1 MTSPSL
7 SVIIVTYKRPQEL
20 SNALTSVI
28 KQTILPQEIFVID
41 NGNDQ
46 ATHALIEKRKQE
58 FAKKSIALYYVNN
71 DRDDSLSVARNM
83 GVELS
88 HGSFISFVDDDII
101 LGKDYHERIFK
112 VFRQKPQALVVQG
125 YNQTTKE
132 AYLNQGKTKGRKDLK
147 EIIMGTLVR
156 FYNAVFQ
163 ASCSFE
169 KERCRVL
176 PSLSATYP
184 SPDIDKIINCEW
196 IVNAAAVYKRSV
208 LEEFKFDEQ
217 LKRFAWGIDQDHP
230 YRIFKKYPKAL
241 FLTPF
246 AHWWDKSSPKG
257 RLPHKELIYMM
268 EVYELY
274 VFYKIIDQTLKN
286 KAIYFWRKMGN
297 LLVHRIFFNVL
308 TLGRGNPK
316 VGFLKMKYATG
327 AFFYTLRHRK
337 ELKQGD
343 LNFFNKTLSE
353 ESEEVKSSK

>member
-1 MTSPSL
+1 MKSPSL
-7 SVIIVTYKRPQEL
+7 SVIIVTYKRPLEL

-28 KQTILPQEIFVID
+28 EQTVLPQEIIVVD
-41 NGNDQ
+41 NGDDR
-46 ATHALIEKRKQE
+46 ATRDLIEKRKQE
-58 FAKKSIALYYVNN
+58 FARKGIDLRYVKN
-71 DRDDSLSVARNM
+71 DRDDSLCVARNM

-88 HGSFISFVDDDII
+88 KGMFVSFVDDDIV
-101 LGKDYHERIFK
+101 LGKDYHERIFE
-112 VFRQKPQALVVQG
+112 VFEKKPHALVVQG

-132 AYLNQGKTKGRKDLK
+132 AYLNQGKRKKRPGVK
-147 EIIMGTLVR
+147 EMIMGTLVH
-156 FYNAVFQ
+156 FYNGVFQ
-163 ASCSFE
+163 ASCSLE

-184 SPDIDKIINCEW
+184 SPDINKIISCEW

-208 LEEFKFDEQ
+208 LEEFTFDER

-246 AHWWDKSSPKG
+246 AHWWDKSSPRG
-257 RLPHKELIYMM
+257 RLPRKELIYMM

-286 KAIYFWRKMGN
+286 KIIYFWRKSGN
-297 LLVHRIFFNVL
+297 LFIHRILFNVL

-316 VGFLKMKYATG
+316 IGFLKMKYATG
-327 AFFYTLRHRK
+327 AFFYALRHRK

-343 LNFFNKTLSE
+343 LDFFNKTLSGE
-353 ESEEVKSSK
+353 